1 MTPALAAVGDPA
13 PTPSLIDLGGRRFPV
28 SDRWREHPLVLS
40 FLRYFGCPFC
50 QAWVGTLAARADAF
64 DAAGVRVVVVGQGTA
79 GQAKAFTGPRRL
91 PFEVA
96 VDPDR
101 WAYQAFGLVDG
112 GQVELLHPAA
122 AAKWV
127 GVQLRGEGR
136 QGGLQGGSLRQMPG
150 TFVVDTAG
158 VLRFVH
164 RNRHQADDP
173 AVAAVLEVCAGL
185 RT

>member
-1 MTPALAAVGDPA
+1 MTTGAAEVGDLA
-13 PTPSLIDLGGRRFPV
+13 PTPSLIDLLGRRFPV
-28 SDRWREHPLVLS
+28 SDRWRERPVVVS

-50 QAWVGTLAARADAF
+50 QAWVGTLARRADAF
-64 DAAGVRVVVVGQGTA
+64 ADTGAGVVVVGQGTA

-101 WAYQAFGLVDG
+101 SAYRAFGLADG
-112 GQVELLHPAA
+112 GPVELLHPTAA
-122 AAKWV
+122 ARWV

-136 QGGLQGGSLRQMPG
+136 QGGLQGGSMTQMPG
-150 TFVVDTAG
+150 TFVVDSGG

-173 AVAAVLEVCAGL
+173 DVVTVLEQCSAL